1 MGNLRSLLLFV
12 LLAVGLLA
20 FMFWM
25 EGQLDHPLWDNRW
38 IFLGYQ
44 AIATV
49 VWVLSGLLGIKLLNR
64 SLVPFWVHRSGG
76 RIAPALLRTL
86 VAVVISLLVL
96 SAVMGLVYRQTITG
110 LWAMSGGIG
119 LVVAFA
125 LQNVFGDFFAGVVT
139 NAEGVFKIGDAI
151 QLNDNRLSSQP
162 IQGKVLDVNW
172 HSIKIKTPANNLVV
186 IPNRL
191 FTQMIVTNLSAP
203 SPERS
208 LVVSLRFDLAESTER
223 IRRVLEAAALLTQEV
238 CRFPG
243 PQVLLNGIDHLGQE
257 YQVEVWFEQGRFR
270 EKDVRSALMYKLQR
284 QIQQSG
290 LKLAYPQSDFYLH
303 KTPKVS
309 LDHLSELVALLGRV
323 DLFGVL
329 NASDLNLL
337 AANLKSVSGRTG
349 EKIVTQGEPG
359 DSMYLLREGLVEVE
373 VEGQGVKAQV
383 AKLGSGDYFGEM
395 SLFSGDQR
403 KATVT
408 CRTDCLF
415 FEITKETMT
424 YLLERN
430 PSLSRRLFV
439 ELARRE
445 AVNQAAM
452 ARKKGEQLAAP
463 LEVEETTFRRI
474 KNYFSSLTDSMFLV
488 DSETLDQ
495 LSAAGNSHLGLV
507 APKVGIA
514 SQHEMAVCSVVLGVS
529 SQQPGKYSVQKPLE
543 ER

>member
-1 MGNLRSLLLFV
+1 MGNLRSLLLFT
-12 LLAVGLLA
+12 LLGTGLLA

-25 EGQLDHPLWDNRW
+25 EGQMDHPLWDNRW

-44 AIATV
+44 AVATV
-49 VWVLSGLLGIKLLNR
+49 IWILSGVLGIKLINR
-64 SLVPFWVHRSGG
+64 NLVPFWVHRSGG

-86 VAVVISLLVL
+86 VTMVIGLLVL

-125 LQNVFGDFFAGVVT
+125 LQNVLGDFFAGVVV
-139 NAEGVFKIGDAI
+139 NAEGVFKIGDSVE
-151 QLNDNRLSSQP
+151 LNNNRLSTQL

-172 HSIKIKTPANNLVV
+172 HSIKIRTSSNNLVV
-186 IPNRL
+186 IPNKV
-191 FTQMIVTNLSAP
+191 FTQMIITNLSSP
-203 SPERS
+203 SPERN
-208 LVVSLRFDLAESTER
+208 LTVSLRFDLLESAER
-223 IRRVLEAAALLTQEV
+223 IRRVLEAGALLTHEA

-257 YQVEVWFEQGRFR
+257 YQVEIWFEQGRFR
-270 EKDVRSALMYKLQR
+270 EKDVRSALMLKLQR
-284 QIQQSG
+284 QIVQSG
-290 LKLAYPQSDFYLH
+290 LKLAHPQNDFYLH
-303 KTPKVS
+303 KTLP
-309 LDHLSELVALLGRV
+309 DNTDQLSELVSLLSRV

-337 AANLKSVSGRTG
+337 AANLKVIPGRNG
-349 EKIVTQGEPG
+349 EKVVTQGEPG
-359 DSMYLLREGLVEVE
+359 DSMYLIREGLVEVE
-373 VEGQGVKAQV
+373 VEEQGIMAQV

-395 SLFSGDQR
+395 SLFSGDHR

-415 FEITKETMT
+415 FEVTKDTMT

-445 AVNQAAM
+445 AANQAVM

-474 KNYFSSLTDSMFLV
+474 KNYFSALTDSMFLV
-488 DSETLDQ
+488 DSEAQDQ

-529 SQQPGKYSVQKPLE
+529 SQQPRKYLVQKQFE
-543 ER
+543 G